1 MFLALSLLVL
11 AQAPVAEPIRLASV
25 GFNQVRIKRDLA
37 VSFEET
43 FALRLAETGLV
54 RVTTPRDVASILGV
68 ERQKQL
74 LGCADA
80 QTSCLAELAG
90 ALGAEGI
97 ITGEIALVG
106 KVYQLTIKVLSPK
119 DGRPLYQ
126 VLKRVKGEE
135 EVLEE
140 LDRVAVDAAKKVT
153 AALRANVPAKVV
165 APVPVPEPKPVVTEA
180 PVVEKTAPRGEA
192 SAPRVAP
199 WVVLAV
205 GGAVLVGGAVTE
217 GLAMADYA
225 TLRTAP
231 VSTSLNRL
239 SESGKTKQAIGLTL
253 VGVGGAVVV
262 GSLVW
267 LLVGAPPQAPMISAS
282 ISAERASVVV
292 SGTF

>member
-1 MFLALSLLVL
+1 MFLAVSLLVL
-11 AQAPVAEPIRLASV
+11 AQAPVSEPIRLASV

-106 KVYQLTIKVLSPK
+106 KVYQLTIKVLSPR

-153 AALRANVPAKVV
+153 AALRANVPAKAV
-165 APVPVPEPKPVVTEA
+165 ASAPAPEPKPVVTEA
-180 PVVEKTAPRGEA
+180 PVVETAAPGVEA
-192 SAPRVAP
+192 PAPRVAP

-225 TLRTAP
+225 SLRSAP
-231 VSTSLNRL
+231 VGPELNTL
-239 SESGKTKQAIGLTL
+239 SESGKTRQAIGLTL

-267 LLVGAPPQAPMISAS
+267 LLVGAPAKAPMISAS

-292 SGTF
+292 AGTF

>member
-180 PVVEKTAPRGEA
+180 PVVEKTAPRGGGFG
-192 SAPRVAP
+192 SARR
-199 WVVLAV
+199 AV
-205 GGAVLVGGAVTE
+205 GGAGRRGRGA
-217 GLAMADYA
+217 GRWRGDRGAGHGR
-225 TLRTAP
+225 LRDPAHRAGEHEP
-231 VSTSLNRL
+231 Q
-239 SESGKTKQAIGLTL
+239 QA
-253 VGVGGAVVV
+253 
-262 GSLVW
+262 
-267 LLVGAPPQAPMISAS
+267 Q
-282 ISAERASVVV
+282 
-292 SGTF
+292 